1 MTPLQTIKMLL
12 VWMEQNLNHKSEF
25 SVADVSRFF
34 ADDFVIKTNSRNITA
49 TPETYREYLYKLKS
63 TLNGVTYDLD
73 EMFETQGKVVAPF
86 VIHLNFSDKKPQK
99 LLAISI
105 FTFNKAQRIVEWKEV
120 FTNADQQTFEYDPK

>member
-49 TPETYREYLYKLKS
+49 TPENLSRVSL
-63 TLNGVTYDLD
+63 
-73 EMFETQGKVVAPF
+73 
-86 VIHLNFSDKKPQK
+86 
-99 LLAISI
+99 
-105 FTFNKAQRIVEWKEV
+105 
-120 FTNADQQTFEYDPK
+120 